1 LHVKPVRQHG
11 VVKRLAGRINAT
23 ADLEAAILLGSLARG
38 DADDLSDVDAFV
50 IVREGR
56 FDAAWSERHTLR
68 GDEALASW
76 DDVDP
81 ERHEIAAHKW
91 ITRDLV
97 LVEVV
102 LATASS
108 GIRLADP
115 FAVVAGDAAVAERI
129 ERRPPIERA
138 DLRAFADKR
147 VATGRAHEIER
158 AYESLVNAVRR
169 VGSGQTTQAPRE

>member
-1 LHVKPVRQHG
+1 MEPVRQRG
-11 VVKRLAGRINAT
+11 VVKRLVERIEAT
-23 ADLEAAILLGSLARG
+23 ADLEAAFLLGSLARG

-56 FDAAWSERHTLR
+56 FDAAWSERHALR
-68 GDEALASW
+68 GDEALAAW

-81 ERHEIAAHKW
+81 ERPEIGAHKW

-102 LATASS
+102 LATTSS

-115 FAVVAGDAAVAERI
+115 FAVVAGDAAVAERVG
-129 ERRPPIERA
+129 RRPPITRA

-147 VATGRAHEIER
+147 VATGHAHEIES
-158 AYESLVNAVRR
+158 AYESLVNAVRHA
-169 VGSGQTTQAPRE
+169 GAGETTKAPRT